1 MSRPTWMHGM
11 GARLSPR
18 VRLEPD
24 KRVDTEAEAK
34 RLRLPAGDAGGPL
47 VGWPGPISCAAPRTT
62 GSRVLIGRGGL
73 APEHLRQFLV
83 AEDHFHPGSRI
94 SRFKRH
100 GASPRLAWPPPASSS
115 AQ

>member
-1 MSRPTWMHGM
+1 MICG
-11 GARLSPR
+11 PR
-18 VRLEPD
+18 VMPEPD

-34 RLRLPAGDAGGPL
+34 RLRLPGGDAGGPL

-73 APEHLRQFLV
+73 APEHLASSWWLRITSTQ
-83 AEDHFHPGSRI
+83 DPGYPDLSDTE
-94 SRFKRH
+94 
-100 GASPRLAWPPPASSS
+100 PRLAWPPPASSS